1 MKLLFPIFASL
12 MLQYQVNT
20 EYFGLG
26 RCVMGF
32 GRCKDHC
39 AMDEKEVDKCK
50 KKKCCIGPKVVRLI
64 KSYIQNEMLHT
75 LEEDSQELLKLTK
88 NFSVVM
94 QTKNHILSLLPKF
107 RSVNPFANINTIVIP
122 NATTKERYAKSNGN
136 SMGLNPKLSLMK
148 HPKLPS
154 SPPKLATTCS
164 TLNCPHGS
172 SQTPL
177 DFHTQQPFPR
187 LDIYQQT
194 GLQNILY
201 QLKITG
207 TVHSCPR
214 FASPLP
220 TLNFPL
226 PINQTTDEGVEGY
239 VSYSPRDSHSFTPVP
254 ECSCGSMESHP
265 YIHDQKHN
273 YNYKAYHNSN
283 WPNILQFST
292 HSPTLCQGFM
302 RIHGAERL

>member
-75 LEEDSQELLKLTK
+75 LEEDSQELLKITK

-94 QTKNHILSLLPKF
+94 QTKNHTLSLLPKF

-122 NATTKERYAKSNGN
+122 NATTVNSATTNPMMAGKIIHTATSTKSDTKKRRD
-136 SMGLNPKLSLMK
+136 SATD
-148 HPKLPS
+148 
-154 SPPKLATTCS
+154 SPPPA
-164 TLNCPHGS
+164 P
-172 SQTPL
+172 P
-177 DFHTQQPFPR
+177 P
-187 LDIYQQT
+187 
-194 GLQNILY
+194 
-201 QLKITG
+201 
-207 TVHSCPR
+207 
-214 FASPLP
+214 
-220 TLNFPL
+220 
-226 PINQTTDEGVEGY
+226 
-239 VSYSPRDSHSFTPVP
+239 
-254 ECSCGSMESHP
+254 
-265 YIHDQKHN
+265 
-273 YNYKAYHNSN
+273 
-283 WPNILQFST
+283 
-292 HSPTLCQGFM
+292 
-302 RIHGAERL
+302 